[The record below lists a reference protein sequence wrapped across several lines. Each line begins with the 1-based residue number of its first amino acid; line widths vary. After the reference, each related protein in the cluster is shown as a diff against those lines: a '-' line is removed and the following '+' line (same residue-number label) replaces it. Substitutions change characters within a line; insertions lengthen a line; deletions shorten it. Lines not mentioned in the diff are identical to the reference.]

1 MIYISFINNDRIP
14 TLQNKL
20 QLKKFIEKL
29 FKYEK
34 TALKSLSYIFCSDDY
49 LLQVNKSFLKHNYYT
64 DVITFNFNEPK
75 NPVEGEVYISVDR
88 IKENAK
94 DLNTSFKKELHRVI
108 FHAALH
114 LCGYNDKKNR
124 EVILMRKKEDEYLEK
139 YFKK

>member
-20 QLKKFIEKL
+20 QLKKFIKKL

-34 TALKSLSYIFCSDDY
+34 TALKSLSFIFCSDDY